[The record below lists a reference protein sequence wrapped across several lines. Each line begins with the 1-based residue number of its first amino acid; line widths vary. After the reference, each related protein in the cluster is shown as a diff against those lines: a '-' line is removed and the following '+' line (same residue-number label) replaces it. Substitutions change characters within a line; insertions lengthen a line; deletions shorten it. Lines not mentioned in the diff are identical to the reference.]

1 MSKKTYAFLA
11 IALIGAALGLFY
23 STFSTVDFVNHLD
36 RQLHPVNCSLLP
48 GLTETTMLEQG
59 NEGCKV
65 AMFSPYS
72 SFWREQFWGGIPWA
86 LLAMGVFGF
95 AAAMAL
101 WGLLS
106 RKGYSL
112 AVNLGLLAAA
122 CVAVGSSLVFFSIS
136 VSHLHEFC
144 KTCVGT
150 YISSG
155 ILALGAAL
163 VFVSSIGDRRRVAEA
178 GDKPKGVVT
187 AVSVLVVL
195 AELGLAVAV
204 PFFLYQKALPD
215 YGKYVMECG
224 TLKNREDK
232 NGVLL
237 QVGKAGA
244 ASSEAVLVI
253 DPLCP
258 ACAAFH
264 KRLADSAFGP
274 KMTFKA
280 ALLPLDT
287 ECNWMM
293 TDSMHPGAC
302 VISKAMLCAK
312 DKATEILE
320 WSYANQKDF
329 RPASKADNPSAR
341 IKEALLQK
349 WPQVKDCIDSPD
361 TKIAMTKVLN
371 WAVEQSLPVLTP
383 QLYVNGQRLCD
394 EDTDLGLEFS
404 MTKLLNGGK

>member
-36 RQLHPVNCSLLP
+36 RQLHAVNCSLLP

-72 SFWREQFWGGIPWA
+72 SFWRERFWGGIPWS

-95 AAAMAL
+95 GLALSL
-101 WGLLS
+101 WGLAS
-106 RKGYSL
+106 RRGHHL
-112 AVNLGLLAAA
+112 AVNLGLLAVAA
-122 CVAVGSSLVFFSIS
+122 VAVGSSLVFFSIS

-163 VFVSSIGDRRRVAEA
+163 VFVSSIGDRRRAAEA
-178 GDKPKGVVT
+178 GDKPAGAMV
-187 AVSVLVVL
+187 AVGILVVL

-224 TLKNREDK
+224 TLKNVEDK
-232 NGVLL
+232 NGVLVP
-237 QVGKAGA
+237 VGKTAPAG
-244 ASSEAVLVI
+244 SDAVLVM

-264 KRLADSAFGP
+264 KRLAESAYGQ
-274 KMTFKA
+274 KMNFKL
-280 ALLPLDT
+280 ALLPLDS

-302 VISKAMLCAK
+302 VISKAMICAK

-329 RPASKADNPSAR
+329 RPASKADNPSVR
-341 IKEALLQK
+341 IREALLQK
-349 WPQVKDCIDSPD
+349 WPAVKDCLDSPD

-371 WAVEQSLPVLTP
+371 WAVDQSLPVLTP

-394 EDTDLGLEFS
+394 EDTDLGLEFA
-404 MTKLLNGGK
+404 MTQLLNVAK